1 MENGDPDSGLAAGS
15 PTLRGAGM
23 PPQPS
28 APAKRLSSV
37 ERGGSFSK
45 REVSRAGAHLAQRLA
60 EVRRGERTA
69 LVDESDV
76 ADVRARE
83 VVEWWTLEH
92 IEPMLRV
99 YEAVERLAPPLD
111 LGDMTITAVSFR
123 PKRFESTIDKL
134 TREPGKLADMAD
146 IGGVRAV
153 VEIQADADELHEHL
167 GDVIEVI
174 RVRDWARAP
183 RSTGY
188 RALHLHVRSDIRTI
202 EVQLRTFGQDA
213 WANVVEEES
222 RLSGV
227 NYKAGAGSRA
237 VLDFFRCVADFF
249 GALELGESHPDLG
262 PRLYEAYRLARPE
275 LVTPGLLDFKI

>member
-1 MENGDPDSGLAAGS
+1 MR
-15 PTLRGAGM
+15 TLQRA
-23 PPQPS
+23 S
-28 APAKRLSSV
+28 RKVRTS
-37 ERGGSFSK
+37 ER
-45 REVSRAGAHLAQRLA
+45 A
-60 EVRRGERTA
+60 A
-69 LVDESDV
+69 LVDKSDV

-83 VVEWWTLEH
+83 VVEWWSAEH

-99 YEAVERLAPPLD
+99 YETVERRAPPLA
-111 LGDMTITAVSFR
+111 LGDLTISAVSFR

-153 VEIQADADELHEHL
+153 VDTQADADELH
-167 GDVIEVI
+167 GDLADTLEVM

-188 RALHLHVRSDIRTI
+188 RALHLHVRSEGRTI

-227 NYKAGAGSRA
+227 NYKAGAGSET
-237 VLDFFRCVADFF
+237 VLSFFRFLADFF
-249 GALELGESHPDLG
+249 GALELRESHPDLG
-262 PRLYEAYRLARPE
+262 PRLYEAYRLAQPE
-275 LVTPGLLDFKI
+275 LVTPALLDLNI